1 VAEHTDKR
9 SERIRRSVR
18 YGQKR
23 LKRLSR
29 TATLGGIFLSFLQ
42 VGTTGFGGGLA
53 VIAQL
58 RTLVLQKRRWF
69 TEHEFAEG
77 LALAQSLPGSMANN
91 VAAYVGL
98 RLRGWRGAAVA
109 VAGLILP
116 SMLLMI
122 VLAILYRHLR
132 DLPDTERLFHGLNAA
147 VVALIA
153 VTAWRI
159 GRSTLAKPW
168 QWYIAVFSGL
178 AVIMFEA
185 TVIEV
190 VLVAGLAGIYIDSF
204 AERRWQ
210 RWRRIR
216 RRASLRRAYLSEMAS
231 RAFVGGY
238 LTRAVADEHVR
249 QTGGEFVET
258 NALEEKR
265 PGRSVRRAAKVRERV
280 RDWSR
285 ARKGAG
291 GRDGIEQR
299 DGAETRERE
308 GASVAGDG
316 GMVDEDGAVRLVGEA
331 PVGEALVGEA
341 PDSEDGA
348 GSSVERGKSSRAL
361 GKRSGTRLRAYALLA
376 AMPIMAKL
384 GLLLTIASIFLRIGA
399 VTFGGGY
406 VMVPLIEA
414 EVVHTHGWLNH
425 QEFVEA
431 FALGQ
436 VTPGPVLITAT
447 FIGYRVAGTL
457 GALVATVSIFL
468 PSLVLTI
475 VAGSSLRRF
484 RANRQVQAF
493 LRGVTP
499 AVVGLLVAA
508 AWSVGHAGIRTWV
521 GVVLAVACAFVLL
534 RFRVNAFLVILGAAL
549 LRFALSFFGL

>member
-1 VAEHTDKR
+1 M
-9 SERIRRSVR
+9 R

-29 TATLGGIFLSFLQ
+29 TATLGGIFLSFLH

-53 VIAQL
+53 VVAQL
-58 RTLVLQKRRWF
+58 RALALQKRRWF

-77 LALAQSLPGSMANN
+77 LALAQSLPGSMAGN

-98 RLRGWRGAAVA
+98 RLRGWRGASVA
-109 VAGLILP
+109 LAGLVLP
-116 SMLLMI
+116 STLMM
-122 VLAILYRHLR
+122 VLLAILYRHTR
-132 DLPDTERLFHGLNAA
+132 SLPDAEMLFRGLNAA

-159 GRSTLAKPW
+159 GRGTLSKPW
-168 QWYIAVFSGL
+168 QWYIAVLSGL
-178 AVIMFEA
+178 AVIFLGA

-190 VLVAGLAGIYIDSF
+190 VLVAGLTGIYIDSF

-216 RRASLRRAYLSEMAS
+216 RLAAKRRAELAEAES
-231 RAFVGGY
+231 RAFVGGF
-238 LTRAVADEHVR
+238 LTRAIADEHVR
-249 QTGGEFVET
+249 QLSGEEVEPPPPART
-258 NALEEKR
+258 A
-265 PGRSVRRAAKVRERV
+265 VRRAKRAEKVKERV
-280 RDWSR
+280 RVWRR
-285 ARKGAG
+285 AKKGRGEPEAEADSG
-291 GRDGIEQR
+291 G
-299 DGAETRERE
+299 E
-308 GASVAGDG
+308 GADA
-316 GMVDEDGAVRLVGEA
+316 
-331 PVGEALVGEA
+331 
-341 PDSEDGA
+341 SEG
-348 GSSVERGKSSRAL
+348 
-361 GKRSGTRLRAYALLA
+361 SGTVLRSFAAWALMLGA
-376 AMPIMAKL
+376 AMPVMAKL
-384 GLLLTIASIFLRIGA
+384 ALLLTISSIFLRIGA

-414 EVVHTHGWLNH
+414 EVVEARGWLTH
-425 QEFVEA
+425 REFVEA

-436 VTPGPVLITAT
+436 ITPGPVLVTAT

-508 AWSVGHAGIRTWV
+508 AWGAGRAGIHTWV
-521 GVVLAVACAFVLL
+521 G
-534 RFRVNAFLVILGAAL
+534 LVIALGAAAVLIRFRPNPFLVMVGAAALRLTFSL
-549 LRFALSFFGL
+549 LWF

>member
-1 VAEHTDKR
+1 
-9 SERIRRSVR
+9 VR

-29 TATLGGIFLSFLQ
+29 AATLGGIFLSFLQ

-58 RTLVLQKRRWF
+58 RTLVLQRRRWF

-132 DLPDTERLFHGLNAA
+132 DLPDTEKLFHGLNAA

-159 GRSTLAKPW
+159 GRSTLSKPW
-168 QWYIAVFSGL
+168 QWYIALFSGL

-190 VLVAGLAGIYIDSF
+190 VLVSGLAGIYIDSF

-216 RRASLRRAYLSEMAS
+216 RRAALRRAQLNELEA

-249 QTGGEFVET
+249 QVGGEFVEP
-258 NALEEKR
+258 APEERR

-280 RDWSR
+280 REWSR
-285 ARKGAG
+285 ARKEA
-291 GRDGIEQR
+291 EQR
-299 DGAETRERE
+299 DGTGQGEGVEFDEVSAASRAEEAT
-308 GASVAGDG
+308 GDG
-316 GMVDEDGAVRLVGEA
+316 GVVEGA
-331 PVGEALVGEA
+331 
-341 PDSEDGA
+341 
-348 GSSVERGKSSRAL
+348 RGK
-361 GKRSGTRLRAYALLA
+361 GSGTRLRSLALLA

-406 VMVPLIEA
+406 VMVPLIES
-414 EVVHTHGWLNH
+414 EVVNAHGWLTH

-468 PSLVLTI
+468 PSLVLTV

-508 AWSVGHAGIRTWV
+508 AWSIGRAGIHTWV
-521 GVVLAVACAFVLL
+521 GFLLAVACAAVLL
-534 RFRVNAFLVILGAAL
+534 RFRVNAFLVILGAAV
-549 LRFALSFFGL
+549 LRFALTMFGL

>member
-1 VAEHTDKR
+1 
-9 SERIRRSVR
+9 VR

-53 VIAQL
+53 VVAQL
-58 RTLVLQKRRWF
+58 RALALQKRRWF

-98 RLRGWRGAAVA
+98 RLRGWRGATVA

-122 VLAILYRHLR
+122 LLAILYRHLR
-132 DLPDTERLFHGLNAA
+132 DLPDTEKLFHGLNAA

-159 GRSTLAKPW
+159 GRSTLANSW

-178 AVIMFEA
+178 AVIVFGA

-190 VLVAGLAGIYIDSF
+190 VLVSGLAGIYIDSF

-210 RWRRIR
+210 RWRRVR
-216 RRASLRRAYLSEMAS
+216 RRAALRRTQLNEMEA

-249 QTGGEFVET
+249 EAGVEFVET
-258 NALEEKR
+258 VVEEKR
-265 PGRSVRRAAKVRERV
+265 PGRGARRAAKMRERV
-280 RDWSR
+280 REWSR
-285 ARKGAG
+285 ARKGA
-291 GRDGIEQR
+291 EQR
-299 DGAETRERE
+299 DSAETLRGDDSDDSDGADIVDE
-308 GASVAGDG
+308 GASVK
-316 GMVDEDGAVRLVGEA
+316 
-331 PVGEALVGEA
+331 
-341 PDSEDGA
+341 
-348 GSSVERGKSSRAL
+348 GKR
-361 GKRSGTRLRAYALLA
+361 GKRSGTRLRAFALLA

-414 EVVHTHGWLNH
+414 EVVQGHGWLTH
-425 QEFVEA
+425 REFVEA

-468 PSLVLTI
+468 PSLVLTV

-484 RANRQVQAF
+484 RSNRQVQAF

-508 AWSVGHAGIRTWV
+508 AWSIGRTGIHTWV
-521 GVVLAVACAFVLL
+521 GLLLAVASAFVLM
-534 RFRVNAFLVILGAAL
+534 RFRVNAFLVILGAAV
-549 LRFALSFFGL
+549 LRFAFSLFGL

>member
-1 VAEHTDKR
+1 M
-9 SERIRRSVR
+9 R

-53 VIAQL
+53 VVAQL
-58 RTLVLQKRRWF
+58 RTLALQKRRWF

-159 GRSTLAKPW
+159 GRSTLAKSW
-168 QWYIAVFSGL
+168 QWYIAFFSGL
-178 AVIMFEA
+178 AVIMFGA

-216 RRASLRRAYLSEMAS
+216 RRAALRRAYLSEMGS

-238 LTRAVADEHVR
+238 LTRAIADEHVR
-249 QTGGEFVET
+249 EAGLEFVDT
-258 NALEEKR
+258 AASEEKKR
-265 PGRSVRRAAKVRERV
+265 GRGARRAAKMRERV
-280 RDWSR
+280 REWSR
-285 ARKGAG
+285 ARK
-291 GRDGIEQR
+291 DTEQKK
-299 DGAETRERE
+299 ETSKET
-308 GASVAGDG
+308 SQDK
-316 GMVDEDGAVRLVGEA
+316 
-331 PVGEALVGEA
+331 
-341 PDSEDGA
+341 
-348 GSSVERGKSSRAL
+348 SSVQKRQGRKSS
-361 GKRSGTRLRAYALLA
+361 GVRLRAFALLA

-414 EVVHTHGWLNH
+414 EVVNTHGWLTH
-425 QEFVEA
+425 REFVEA

-447 FIGYRVAGTL
+447 FIGYKVAGTL

-508 AWSVGHAGIRTWV
+508 AWSVGRAGIHTWV
-521 GVVLAVACAFVLL
+521 GLVLALASAFVLV
-534 RFRVNAFLVILGAAL
+534 RFRANAFLVIVGAAVV
-549 LRFALSFFGL
+549 RFALSLFGL

>member
-1 VAEHTDKR
+1 
-9 SERIRRSVR
+9 VR

-98 RLRGWRGAAVA
+98 RLRGWRGATVA

-178 AVIMFEA
+178 SVIMFEA

-190 VLVAGLAGIYIDSF
+190 VLVSGLAGIYIDSF

-210 RWRRIR
+210 HWRRIR
-216 RRASLRRAYLSEMAS
+216 RRAALRRAQLDEMGA

-238 LTRAVADEHVR
+238 LTRAVADEQVR

-258 NALEEKR
+258 NVSEEKR

-280 RDWSR
+280 REWSR
-285 ARKGAG
+285 ARKDAGQREGVEAGDGAQT
-291 GRDGIEQR
+291 EQR
-299 DGAETRERE
+299 DGAEMERRDGAAFAGDDKKVDEGGAVLRVE
-308 GASVAGDG
+308 GAPA
-316 GMVDEDGAVRLVGEA
+316 ED
-331 PVGEALVGEA
+331 
-341 PDSEDGA
+341 DGA
-348 GSSVERGKSSRAL
+348 GVRRARR
-361 GKRSGTRLRAYALLA
+361 KRSGTRLRAYALLA

-414 EVVHTHGWLNH
+414 EVVHAHGWLTH
-425 QEFVEA
+425 REFVEA

-468 PSLVLTI
+468 PSLVLTV

-521 GVVLAVACAFVLL
+521 GVLLAVASAFVLM

-549 LRFALSFFGL
+549 LRFALSLFGI

>member
-1 VAEHTDKR
+1 M
-9 SERIRRSVR
+9 R

-58 RTLVLQKRRWF
+58 RTLALQKRRWF

-109 VAGLILP
+109 VAGLIMP

-159 GRSTLAKPW
+159 GRSTLSKSW
-168 QWYIAVFSGL
+168 QWYIAFFSGL

-190 VLVAGLAGIYIDSF
+190 ILVAGLAGIYIDSF

-216 RRASLRRAYLSEMAS
+216 RRAALRRAHLAEIGG

-238 LTRAVADEHVR
+238 LTRAVADEQVR
-249 QTGGEFVET
+249 EAGLEFVDT
-258 NALEEKR
+258 AAAEEKR
-265 PGRSVRRAAKVRERV
+265 HGRGARRAAKMRERV
-280 RDWSR
+280 REWSR
-285 ARKGAG
+285 ARKETEQKKDVEQKNEVEQAEETEQSKSQGRKSPGA
-291 GRDGIEQR
+291 
-299 DGAETRERE
+299 
-308 GASVAGDG
+308 
-316 GMVDEDGAVRLVGEA
+316 RLNA
-331 PVGEALVGEA
+331 F
-341 PDSEDGA
+341 
-348 GSSVERGKSSRAL
+348 
-361 GKRSGTRLRAYALLA
+361 ALLA

-414 EVVHTHGWLNH
+414 EVVHTHGWLTH
-425 QEFVEA
+425 REFVEA

-447 FIGYRVAGTL
+447 FIGYKVAGTL

-508 AWSVGHAGIRTWV
+508 GWSIGRTGIHTWV
-521 GVVLAVACAFVLL
+521 GLLLALVCMFVLL
-534 RFRVNAFLVILGAAL
+534 RFRVNAFLVILGAAA
-549 LRFALSFFGL
+549 LRFALSLLGL